1 MNILVT
7 GGAGY
12 IGSVVVELLV
22 RKGHSVVVFDNF
34 STGHRGAVE
43 PTAKVVQGDLADAGE
58 VERLFGEN
66 IFNCVMHL
74 AGDSLVEESM
84 RSPEKYYWSGLCSGL
99 TLLTTMVRH
108 GAKRIVFSSSASV
121 YGDPE
126 SVPITESAPTRPRN
140 PYGEVKLAFE
150 RALHWFQVAHG
161 LSYISLRYFN
171 AAGATLAHG
180 EHHDPETHLIPI
192 VLKAALGQSEAVEV
206 FGTDYPT
213 EDGTCVRDYVHVL
226 DLAEAHLLG
235 LDALVKNKSG
245 VYNLGNGSGYSV
257 RQVLAAAC
265 EVTGK
270 DIPQRSVGRR
280 QGDPARLVAGSDR
293 AVSELGWRPAHASLR
308 EMIKSSWDWMRTY
321 PTGYSD

>member
-1 MNILVT
+1 MNVLVT
-7 GGAGY
+7 GGGGY
-12 IGSVVVELLV
+12 IGSVVVELLI

-34 STGHRGAVE
+34 STGHKAAVE
-43 PTAKVVQGDLADAGE
+43 PAAEVVAGDLADAGE
-58 VERLFGEN
+58 VERLFNGHM
-66 IFNCVMHL
+66 FNCVMHL

-84 RSPEKYYWSGLCSGL
+84 RLPEKYYWSGLCSGL
-99 TLLTTMVRH
+99 TLLTAMVRH

-126 SVPITESAPTRPRN
+126 SVPITESAPARPRN

-180 EHHDPETHLIPI
+180 EHHSPETHLIPL
-192 VLKAALGQSEAVEV
+192 VLKTALGQSEAVEV
-206 FGTDYPT
+206 FGTDYQT

-226 DLAEAHLLG
+226 DLAEAHVLG
-235 LDALVKNKSG
+235 LNALVRNKTG
-245 VYNLGNGSGYSV
+245 VFNLGNGNGHSV

-265 EVTGK
+265 EVTGTE
-270 DIPQRSVGRR
+270 IPQRSVGRR
-280 QGDPARLVAGSDR
+280 QGDPARLVASSEK
-293 AVSELGWRPAHASLR
+293 AVSELGWKPAHASLH
-308 EMIKSSWDWMRTY
+308 EMIKSSWDWMKAF